1 MQFKRQKQADS
12 DVNLTPL
19 IDVVFLLLI
28 FFMVS
33 TSFIKETHLSI
44 NLPKAAFAEQQL
56 DRTLAPLEVVIDSN
70 GFYRIDGRSLVD
82 NDSET
87 IESALKNLSAGDY
100 NTPLTITADATAP
113 YQSVVTIIDIA
124 GEMGF
129 AKMNITTQAD
139 SE

>member
-1 MQFKRQKQADS
+1 
-12 DVNLTPL
+12 
-19 IDVVFLLLI
+19 
-28 FFMVS
+28 MVS